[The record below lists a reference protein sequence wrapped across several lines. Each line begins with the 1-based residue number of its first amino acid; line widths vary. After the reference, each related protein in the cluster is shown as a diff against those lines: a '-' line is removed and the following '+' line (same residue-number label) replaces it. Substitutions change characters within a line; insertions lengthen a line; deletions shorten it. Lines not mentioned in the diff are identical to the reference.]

1 MVVNWGEELGIDI
14 EVLRTE
20 AFTHP
25 SQILLHN
32 KLHKQADDYWV
43 RVAHQAGVQRVQEL
57 IAEAEAPAQ
66 KRMADKNR
74 KRRERANKLRR
85 YVFTKVQMR
94 IALGS
99 LNAKDPM

>member
-14 EVLRTE
+14 DVLRTE

-32 KLHKQADDYWV
+32 KLQKQADDYWAW
-43 RVAHQAGVQRVQEL
+43 VALRAGVQRVQEL
-57 IAEAEAPAQ
+57 IAEAEAPGQ

-74 KRRERANKLRR
+74 KRRDRARKLRG
-85 YVFTKVQMR
+85 YVFTKAQIQ
-94 IALGS
+94 IALRS
-99 LNAKDPM
+99 RNAKDPM